1 MVQFHKVH
9 HAFQNRCPERI
20 GFAFPCCHDE
30 PHRFTVE
37 RFAHLLVEPE
47 SRTNAADA
55 VISQLLAVIIE
66 TQPHPVG
73 GCEKRLGN
81 GIAAHHLGTELD
93 ACRQRR
99 REAVLLGKEQ
109 GFLLHGHAR
118 VHLAED
124 RQILAAVAEDAP
136 LDGVLPIRYD
146 ELTVAETDLR
156 LICHIFIDVYNTYK
170 RLVYH
175 TAYKIMGDS
184 YLAEDV
190 LQEVF
195 LYVAKNF
202 SKIHRENCHE
212 LAAYLVS
219 CSRSRAYDMLRK
231 QREEPLEEVPD
242 APDDAPVPDDAAVST
257 DNIQHL
263 TELIGQMK
271 PMYRDPLRLLA
282 MGYTN
287 REIAESLGLT
297 DEVVRMR
304 LFRGRKLL
312 WKELNSRE

>member
-1 MVQFHKVH
+1 M
-9 HAFQNRCPERI
+9 
-20 GFAFPCCHDE
+20 
-30 PHRFTVE
+30 
-37 RFAHLLVEPE
+37 LL
-47 SRTNAADA
+47 S
-55 VISQLLAVIIE
+55 LYLAV
-66 TQPHPVG
+66 
-73 GCEKRLGN
+73 
-81 GIAAHHLGTELD
+81 LD
-93 ACRQRR
+93 DQSN
-99 REAVLLGKEQ
+99 EEQ
-109 GFLLHGHAR
+109 
-118 VHLAED
+118 
-124 RQILAAVAEDAP
+124 
-136 LDGVLPIRYD
+136 
-146 ELTVAETDLR
+146 
-156 LICHIFIDVYNTYK
+156 FIDVYNTYK

-219 CSRSRAYDMLRK
+219 CSRSRAYDMLRN
-231 QREEPLEEVPD
+231 QREELLEEVSD
-242 APDDAPVPDDAAVST
+242 APDGAPVPDDAAVSA
-257 DNIQHL
+257 DNIEHL

-271 PMYRDPLRLLA
+271 PMDRDPLRLLA

-287 REIAESLGLT
+287 REIAKSLGLT

-312 WKELNSRE
+312 WKELNHYE

>member
-1 MVQFHKVH
+1 ML
-9 HAFQNRCPERI
+9 AMY
-20 GFAFPCCHDE
+20 
-30 PHRFTVE
+30 
-37 RFAHLLVEPE
+37 
-47 SRTNAADA
+47 
-55 VISQLLAVIIE
+55 LAV
-66 TQPHPVG
+66 
-73 GCEKRLGN
+73 
-81 GIAAHHLGTELD
+81 LD
-93 ACRQRR
+93 DRSS
-99 REAVLLGKEQ
+99 EEQ
-109 GFLLHGHAR
+109 
-118 VHLAED
+118 
-124 RQILAAVAEDAP
+124 
-136 LDGVLPIRYD
+136 
-146 ELTVAETDLR
+146 
-156 LICHIFIDVYNTYK
+156 FIDVYNTYK

-242 APDDAPVPDDAAVST
+242 APDDAPVPDDAVVST

-297 DEVVRMR
+297 DEVVRIANKLIEISKNVESR
-304 LFRGRKLL
+304 PAFSEQTIELFQSFIYNLGKPLSDDIDTL
-312 WKELNSRE
+312 STSLYESIMSESVEG

>member
-1 MVQFHKVH
+1 MLFSV
-9 HAFQNRCPERI
+9 
-20 GFAFPCCHDE
+20 
-30 PHRFTVE
+30 
-37 RFAHLLVEPE
+37 
-47 SRTNAADA
+47 
-55 VISQLLAVIIE
+55 
-66 TQPHPVG
+66 
-73 GCEKRLGN
+73 
-81 GIAAHHLGTELD
+81 
-93 ACRQRR
+93 
-99 REAVLLGKEQ
+99 
-109 GFLLHGHAR
+109 
-118 VHLAED
+118 
-124 RQILAAVAEDAP
+124 
-136 LDGVLPIRYD
+136 Y
-146 ELTVAETDLR
+146 LTVLEDKSDEEQ
-156 LICHIFIDVYNTYK
+156 FIDAYNTYK
-170 RLVYH
+170 RLIYH
-175 TAYKIMGDS
+175 TAYKVTGDPH
-184 YLAEDV
+184 LAEDV

-242 APDDAPVPDDAAVST
+242 APDAAPLPDDAAVST
-257 DNIQHL
+257 DNIEKL
-263 TELIGQMK
+263 TRLIGQMK

-312 WKELNSRE
+312 WKELNSHE

>member
-1 MVQFHKVH
+1 MLALYLSVLDDRSF
-9 HAFQNRCPERI
+9 E
-20 GFAFPCCHDE
+20 E
-30 PHRFTVE
+30 EFTE
-37 RFAHLLVEPE
+37 
-47 SRTNAADA
+47 
-55 VISQLLAVIIE
+55 
-66 TQPHPVG
+66 
-73 GCEKRLGN
+73 
-81 GIAAHHLGTELD
+81 
-93 ACRQRR
+93 
-99 REAVLLGKEQ
+99 
-109 GFLLHGHAR
+109 
-118 VHLAED
+118 
-124 RQILAAVAEDAP
+124 
-136 LDGVLPIRYD
+136 
-146 ELTVAETDLR
+146 
-156 LICHIFIDVYNTYK
+156 VYNTYK

-175 TAYKIMGDS
+175 TAYKIMDDS

-231 QREEPLEEVPD
+231 QRNEPD
-242 APDDAPVPDDAAVST
+242 AAPVPDDAAVST
-257 DNIQHL
+257 DNIERL

-312 WKELNSRE
+312 WKELNSHE